1 MAFTFGEQ
9 GNIGNIF
16 REQGNIVKIILGNIG
31 NYFRGTRE
39 HWALLSGNKGTW
51 TPPGRPSITKEL
63 KTYELNIKKY
73 YKSIK
78 IGPIAKLKKKIKT
91 NSQ

>member
-9 GNIGNIF
+9 GNIGNNF

-51 TPPGRPSITKEL
+51 TPPGRPSLIPIFTALWLMDINLFAEATSL
-63 KTYELNIKKY
+63 KLAYTFV
-73 YKSIK
+73 
-78 IGPIAKLKKKIKT
+78 
-91 NSQ
+91 